1 MNMQAFLDELLR
13 TGKDY
18 VEKGQSFAEDKL
30 NIAEEGEERAATLDG
45 MKKGAL
51 AAGALAV
58 LLGTGRGRKLTGA
71 ALKVGSLAAVGGL
84 AWKAWQNHSQK
95 QAQES
100 ETGSVGQNGVKAL
113 SVDKLDGEEANERS
127 QILIKAMLA
136 AAKADGKIEEAETSA
151 INEQIARLGLD
162 QSIEELMHSG
172 MVTPLSAKAVARLAD
187 NQTIAREIYL
197 VSVLITNQE
206 NSHEKRYMEN
216 LAAAL
221 ELPSDVVME
230 LESYR
235 K

>member
-1 MNMQAFLDELLR
+1 MQAFLDELLR

-30 NIAEEGEERAATLDG
+30 NIAEKGEERAATLDG

-95 QAQES
+95 QTQEG
-100 ETGSVGQNGVKAL
+100 ETDSSVGQNGVKAL

-136 AAKADGKIEEAETSA
+136 AAKADGEIEEAETSA
-151 INEQIARLGLD
+151 INEQIARLGLG

-172 MVTPLSAKAVARLAD
+172 MVTPLSAKAVARLAN
-187 NQTIAREIYL
+187 NQTIASEIYL